1 MLKKYWNKGGK
12 QKRIIILLSLVLI
25 IALFFLRDDY
35 QPALL
40 FIRKFIF
47 IILLCAAVLFFGL
60 RKFRKTASTGRRLGI
75 LGILLVFFGLLYF
88 VGWHFKMYDY
98 MKTYNVFNDLNRVEI
113 NELPLTQNERIQPLR
128 NIFSMAN
135 ESVGETKDVS
145 LPHLVRV
152 DDENK
157 WTMAIQPSEKY
168 AWQAMNDNTEEVFAV
183 SSTTPFPRFSS
194 DNRIPVTFSIGESL
208 KFSRNTYNAVV
219 QRFNPWMLFN
229 YEPSDTY
236 YMKNDTGQWV
246 EVVSLIKWKGFFFPY
261 PTFGG
266 VMVIDNGAHYFKD
279 YLERV
284 AIGKGTYISPE
295 EMKNHPYLT
304 RQNTVAEKISRLQAE
319 SLKFLGGF
327 SDPLPWNMK
336 TAVKIP
342 DLSKDQ
348 NEQPFVTDFN
358 FSDTGIG
365 AYNGLYHW
373 FGLEPVGD
381 ERTSLTYSVFIP
393 ADGTDKLYYY
403 DHASKKQGYA
413 GVSAMPLK
421 VKESRKEYDWTANTP
436 VEFRPYIKNI
446 AGRKRLFFLGTVS
459 AINDK
464 DSGQFDGSATPDL
477 VLVDS
482 EYRDVVWIDVKHPSQ
497 WEKSVYDQLNEAWR
511 SSEGI
516 GEYFVEETKT
526 IEFGQTTDNT
536 IAIDSTKLED
546 LKASGGEDEAIQV
559 LQNKIDSIKK
569 AREEDEILKLQRKID
584 SIKASKE

>member
-1 MLKKYWNKGGK
+1 MLKNYWNKGRK
-12 QKRIIILLSLVLI
+12 QKRNTIVLGLILIIILFV
-25 IALFFLRDDY
+25 LRDDY

-47 IILLCAAVLFFGL
+47 IILLSGLVLFFGL
-60 RKFRKTASTGRRLGI
+60 RKFRKTSSTGSRLVVLGALIIFFGI
-75 LGILLVFFGLLYF
+75 LYV

-98 MKTYNVFNDLNRVEI
+98 MKTYNVFNNLNRIEI

-145 LPHLVRV
+145 LPHLVRI

-157 WTMAIQPSEKY
+157 WTMAIQPTEKY
-168 AWQAMNDNTEEVFAV
+168 VWQGMTDNTEEVFAV

-194 DNRIPVTFSIGESL
+194 ENRIPVTFSIGESL

-219 QRFNPWMLFN
+219 QRFNIFQLFTL
-229 YEPSDTY
+229 EPSDTY
-236 YMKNDTGQWV
+236 YMKNDDGQWV

-266 VMVIDNGAHYFKD
+266 VMIIENGEHDLGD
-279 YLERV
+279 YLERIL
-284 AIGKGTYISPE
+284 IGKGTYISPDK
-295 EMKNHPYLT
+295 MKNHTFLT
-304 RQNTVAEKISRLQAE
+304 RQNTLAEKVSRLQAE

-327 SDPLPWNMK
+327 SDPLPWNME

-342 DLSKDQ
+342 NLPDDQ
-348 NEQPFVTDFN
+348 NQQPFVTDFD
-358 FSDTGIG
+358 FSDTDVD
-365 AYNGLYHW
+365 AYSGLYHW

-381 ERTSLTYSVFIP
+381 ERTSLTFSVFIP
-393 ADGTDKLYYY
+393 ADGSDKFYYY

-421 VKESRKEYDWTANTP
+421 VIESRKEVDWSVNKP

-446 AGRKRLFFLGTVS
+446 AGRKRMFFLGTIS
-459 AINDK
+459 AIRENEAEK
-464 DSGQFDGSATPDL
+464 FDGSATPDL
-477 VLVDS
+477 ALVDS

-497 WEKSVYDQLNEAWR
+497 WDKTVYDQLSEAWR
-511 SSEGI
+511 ASEGI
-516 GEYFVEETKT
+516 GYYYVEEAKDIDIVEQTADSTVIKT
-526 IEFGQTTDNT
+526 EKEIQIENLQKQ
-536 IAIDSTKLED
+536 IDS
-546 LKASGGEDEAIQV
+546 LKNI
-559 LQNKIDSIKK
+559 N
-569 AREEDEILKLQRKID
+569 
-584 SIKASKE
+584 